1 MRSQEEISNLTDDK
15 LCAEAYEAAHH
26 KLTQLNPELALLVDE
41 LIVRVFPSTR
51 NGNHVT
57 GDILNGPDK
66 GKQTT
71 VFIDQI
77 AK

>member
-1 MRSQEEISNLTDDK
+1 MNNNKNTGI
-15 LCAEAYEAAHH
+15 
-26 KLTQLNPELALLVDE
+26 LNPEYYNDKNIVTFKGDK
-41 LIVRVFPSTR
+41 VRVFPSTR